1 MHHHYRAGCVTQH
14 PLRDRAQHPALH
26 RREPP
31 PSQDNQVGVV
41 FFGEADEH
49 LGRVACLPVQSEL
62 HPLFLGGLPCPAE
75 GLR

>member
-1 MHHHYRAGCVTQH
+1 
-14 PLRDRAQHPALH
+14 
-26 RREPP
+26 
-31 PSQDNQVGVV
+31 VV